1 MRIAFPLILA
11 LAVPAVAQT
20 SVIVPSGAAT
30 KMPMSWANYP
40 FYGTSSLTLP
50 KEGRVQYC
58 IDTFGIS
65 VPGMNIRSLQYR
77 RPQRL
82 GNVCPAM
89 VLTATIGI
97 SVSKNPSSAA
107 IATYASN
114 HGTGVVPAFKGT
126 INLPG
131 ASRGPA
137 WPDPWQAPILFNNPF
152 PYAKAMGNTLVIE
165 IISAQT
171 SAATQSWY
179 VETTNPNSGA
189 RLTTSSPTKC
199 YHSGNACPCSMSY
212 RMPVV
217 GGTWMNRYNGYPLNT
232 PSLKAS
238 VLTLGTKGPGGSY
251 GGKLLPFDIA
261 SLGIP
266 TIQPRAQTCF
276 LANDILFTVPL
287 TYTPGTSS
295 ASLASAN
302 FNIPNTP
309 VLGNAVFFTQPL
321 SLDTDPVTKIP
332 AVHSGWGSKWT
343 IGDGK
348 GAPATMVYRTGNNAQ
363 TSGYLRK
370 QWLTTLKL
378 NG

>member
-30 KMPMSWANYP
+30 KMPMSWAHYP
-40 FYGTSSLTLP
+40 FYGTSSTTLLR
-50 KEGRVQYC
+50 EGRVQYC

-65 VPGMNIRSLQYR
+65 VPGMNIKSLQHR
-77 RPQRL
+77 RPSNL
-82 GNVCPAM
+82 INICPVNKYNVTVIC
-89 VLTATIGI
+89 
-97 SVSKNPSSAA
+97 SVSPNGSSAA
-107 IATYASN
+107 TATYASN
-114 HGTGVVPAFKGT
+114 HGAKPVGVFKGVL
-126 INLPG
+126 NLPQ

-137 WPDPWQAPILFNNPF
+137 WPDPWNAGIKFNTPF
-152 PYAKAMGNTLVIE
+152 PYATAMGKTLVIE
-165 IISAQT
+165 ITCSMGTAT
-171 SAATQSWY
+171 SPWYLEATR
-179 VETTNPNSGA
+179 PNSGA
-189 RLTTSSPTKC
+189 RATTVSPTSC

-276 LANDILFTVPL
+276 LANDILFTIPL

-321 SLDTDPVTKIP
+321 SLDTDPVTKMP